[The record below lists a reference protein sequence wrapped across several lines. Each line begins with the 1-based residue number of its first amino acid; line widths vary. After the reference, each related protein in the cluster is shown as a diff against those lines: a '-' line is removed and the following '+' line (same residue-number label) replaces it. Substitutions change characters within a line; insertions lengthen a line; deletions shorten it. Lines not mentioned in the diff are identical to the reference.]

1 MGSKKESQ
9 GGFTIVEAMI
19 TVAILTILLSLAV
32 PSYMQY
38 VLRTN
43 RSEAIDGLL
52 AASACQERLFIRNN
66 VYDAASCG
74 GATPNGHYV
83 VALATSNANQN
94 FVATATPQVGQTKD
108 SCGAMTLSDTGVK
121 TAGGKTGTFAISCWQ
136 GKRPAGGS

>member
-1 MGSKKESQ
+1 MGNKKSQ
-9 GGFTIVEAMI
+9 GGFTLVEAMI
-19 TVAILTILLSLAV
+19 TIAILTILVSLAV
-32 PSYMQY
+32 PSYFQY

-74 GATPNGHYV
+74 GATANGHYA
-83 VALATSNANQN
+83 VALATTNANQN
-94 FVATATPQVGQTKD
+94 FVATANPQGGQTKD

-121 TAGGKTGTFAISCWQ
+121 TAGGKTGTFAISCWK

>member
-1 MGSKKESQ
+1 MGSKKSQ
-9 GGFTIVEAMI
+9 GGFTLVEAMI
-19 TVAILTILLSLAV
+19 TITILTILVSLAV
-32 PSYMQY
+32 PSYFQY

-74 GATPNGHYV
+74 GATPNGHYA
-83 VALATSNANQN
+83 VALATTNANQN
-94 FVATATPQVGQTKD
+94 FVATAAPLSGQLKD
-108 SCGAMTLSDTGVK
+108 SCGDMTLSDTGVK
-121 TAGGKTGTFAISCWQ
+121 TADGKTGTFAITCWQ